1 MAFFEMQ
8 YYSTLLKRH
17 VSINVIIPDRAK
29 DHPDEKYKTLYL
41 FHGLG
46 DNHAGWVRQ
55 TSIER
60 YAEEFNIAVV
70 MPAVERSWYTDTLGG
85 IPYFSFVC
93 KELTEVIPNFFRNVS
108 TKREDVIVG
117 GLSMGGYGAVKAAL
131 THPDKFG
138 SCIALSASMDIASP
152 HRENLLTEWR
162 AIFDRELES
171 VTHLRG
177 TQHDLYVLAREAYE
191 KGQAF
196 PKMFIW
202 CGESDDLLDSS
213 IRFHNL
219 LDELGVPHN
228 FSVSEGNHTWKWWDR
243 HIVSGLHY
251 ILSTSN

>member
-8 YYSTLLKRH
+8 YYSTLLERH
-17 VSINVIIPDRAK
+17 ISVNVIIPDRAK
-29 DHPDEKYKTLYL
+29 NHPDEKYKTLYL

-46 DNHAGWVRQ
+46 DNHAGWARQ

-60 YAEEFNIAVV
+60 YAEEFNVAVI

-93 KELTEVIPNFFRNVS
+93 EELTTVIPNFFRNVS
-108 TKREDVIVG
+108 TERENVIVG

-131 THPDKFG
+131 THPEKFG
-138 SCIALSASMDIASP
+138 ACIALSASMDIASP

-177 TQHDLYVLAREAYE
+177 TQHDLYVLAR
-191 KGQAF
+191 QAHDEGKKF

-219 LDELGVPHN
+219 LDELSVPHN
-228 FSVSEGNHTWKWWDR
+228 FSVSEGNHTWKWWDK

-251 ILSTSN
+251 ILNSND